1 MKCSNCSAIIK
12 PLVAIDIDGTLG
24 DYHTHF
30 LNFAVAYLGRERS
43 FGIGMYE
50 GGEEQSFKKW
60 FCKVFDCDEATWQTI
75 KLAYRQGAQ
84 KRSMPSYP
92 DAQWLVNNL
101 RWDDVEV
108 WLTTTRPYLRLDGV
122 DPDTRAWLEREGI
135 EYDGLLYDKDKYN
148 VLGDRVD
155 PDRVVA
161 VLDDLPEMYDAASQ
175 VFGKDVPILA
185 KQQYNAA
192 VTRPNEAESLG
203 AALGMIQD
211 RLEVWHGQHG
221 D

>member
-1 MKCSNCSAIIK
+1 MRCSECSNTIK

-30 LNFAVAYLGRERS
+30 LRFADAYLGDTIPFVS
-43 FGIGMYE
+43 PSYAG
-50 GGEEQSFKKW
+50 QCSFKEW
-60 FCKVFDCDEATWQTI
+60 FMTGYGCDESTWQTI

-101 RWDDVEV
+101 RWDNVEV

-122 DPDTRAWLEREGI
+122 DPDTRAWLDRIGI
-135 EYDGLLYDKDKYN
+135 EYDGLLYDEDKYH
-148 VLGDRVD
+148 VLGERID

-161 VLDDLPEMYDAASQ
+161 VLDDLPEMYDAAAQ
-175 VFGKDVPILA
+175 VFGKDIPILA
-185 KQQYNAA
+185 KQDYNADT
-192 VTRPNEAESLG
+192 TRPNEAESLG

-211 RLEVWHGQHG
+211 RLESWYGKFSN
-221 D
+221 